1 MSGIIHTSSR
11 GTVEVFE
18 ENGEKRIRRTVN
30 AELPLYETLKNSE
43 CKYLPRI
50 YSVDIGDGKTVI
62 IEEFISGKN
71 LLTANLNEKQ
81 VIRTMVQLCSALDF
95 IHSLDIVHRDI
106 KPSNILLSEDGD
118 IRLIDFE
125 AARFVRDDKDR
136 DTRYLGTDGFAPP
149 EQYGFSQTDFRT
161 DIYAAGQTMKVLLG
175 SLSAKRKYEKIIRK
189 CTAFDPAE
197 RYQSARELSAA
208 LAGKREKISL
218 SVVLA
223 AAAVVLIF
231 AAALPKDAPAEN
243 TADEAKIVAE
253 ADTAAEKTTTVP
265 ETDTAETTTASIKE
279 TAAATETVAE
289 TESFSETTV
298 PTETEST
305 SETPVTA
312 ETEIITKP
320 TTVAETKSAAIHTT
334 VPQTE
339 AAAKTEASSE
349 TTAAATTDVYAK
361 TIPDNLPIS
370 LSSKE
375 YASLPER
382 QQYYTK
388 VNIKSPAYAWV
399 GDYETGFEV
408 DNGSYLLKNTSM
420 WVAMYYNDY
429 INNDILI
436 NGRTAAATSSG
447 GSSNFGIEYTIGTDE
462 SVINITTQPTVSQKS
477 TVRLEDNGI
486 EVTYYVNDWTK
497 GGYVN
502 DGDVVRYDTPILIS
516 CYKNLIAGY
525 DITVNGNVLPVQIN
539 GNNTYMLGL
548 YTPNS
553 KETVICK
560 VKRSKLNEYEK
571 TNYVPVYF
579 SSAITVYEFPFSDG
593 SSKNGWQI
601 TYNSGD
607 IIKKGS
613 KIRIVV
619 HPSDYEGKSLKI
631 NGNTFDMR
639 INGDGSGYLFD
650 YVIPTNIDSLN
661 IAL

>member
-1 MSGIIHTSSR
+1 MSEIIHKSSR

-18 ENGEKRIRRTVN
+18 ESGEKRIRRTVN

-62 IEEFISGKN
+62 TEEFISEKN
-71 LLTANLNEKQ
+71 LLTANLDEKQ
-81 VIRTMVQLCSALDF
+81 IIRAMVQLCAALDF
-95 IHSLDIVHRDI
+95 IHSLGIVHRDI

-161 DIYAAGQTMKVLLG
+161 DIYAAGQTMKILLG
-175 SLSAKRKYEKIIRK
+175 SLSAKRKYAKIIGK

-197 RYQSARELSAA
+197 RYQSAKAFADA
-208 LAGKREKISL
+208 LTNKREKIY
-218 SVVLA
+218 VAAVLA
-223 AAAVVLIF
+223 AAAAVLIF
-231 AAALPKDAPAEN
+231 AAFVLKEAPAEN
-243 TADEAKIVAE
+243 ITDEAGIAAE
-253 ADTAAEKTTTVP
+253 MGTSAAETAAVP
-265 ETDTAETTTASIKE
+265 EAEFTTFITETT
-279 TAAATETVAE
+279 AATETVAE
-289 TESFSETTV
+289 TESVSETTV

-305 SETPVTA
+305 SKTTIST
-312 ETEIITKP
+312 ETEITTKL
-320 TTVAETKSAAIHTT
+320 TTVAETKSTTINTT
-334 VPQTE
+334 VPQ
-339 AAAKTEASSE
+339 SE
-349 TTAAATTDVYAK
+349 TTAKTETSAETTTASVTTAAYAE

-382 QQYYTK
+382 QKYYTK
-388 VNIKSPAYAWV
+388 VNIKSPAYAWI
-399 GDYETGFEV
+399 GDEETGFKV
-408 DNGSYLLKNTSM
+408 DSGSYLLKNTYM
-420 WVAMYYNDY
+420 WIAMYYYDY

-436 NGRTAAATSSG
+436 NGKAAAVKSSG

-462 SVINITTQPTVSQKS
+462 SVINITTQPTVSRKS
-477 TVRLEDNGI
+477 TVKLEADGV
-486 EVTYYVNDWTK
+486 EVTYYVDDWTK

-502 DGDVVRYDTPILIS
+502 NGDVVRYDIPILIS

-525 DITVNGNVLPVQIN
+525 DITVNGKVLPLQIN
-539 GNNTYMLGL
+539 GDDTYMLGL

-553 KETVICK
+553 KETVIGK
-560 VKRSKLNEYEK
+560 VKRSKLTEYEK

-579 SSAITVYEFPFSDG
+579 SSEITVCEFPFSDG
-593 SSKNGWQI
+593 SSKNEWQI

-607 IIKKGS
+607 IIKKDS

-619 HPSDYEGKSLKI
+619 SPSDYTGKSLKI

-661 IAL
+661 ITL

>member
-18 ENGEKRIRRTVN
+18 EDGEKRIRRTVN
-30 AELPLYETLKNSE
+30 AELPLYETLKNSG
-43 CKYLPRI
+43 CGYLPRI
-50 YSVDIGDGKTVI
+50 YSVDIGDGRTVVT
-62 IEEFISGKN
+62 EEFISGKN
-71 LLTANLNEKQ
+71 LSFADPDEKQ
-81 VIRTMVQLCSALDF
+81 VVHIMVQLCAALDF
-95 IHSLDIVHRDI
+95 IHGLGIVHRDI

-197 RYQSARELSAA
+197 RYQSAKA
-208 LAGKREKISL
+208 LADALTNKREKISV
-218 SVVLA
+218 SAVLA
-223 AAAVVLIF
+223 AAAAVLIF
-231 AAALPKDAPAEN
+231 AAAVPKSPAEN
-243 TADEAKIVAE
+243 ISDGIGILS
-253 ADTAAEKTTTVP
+253 AAETTAVP
-265 ETDTAETTTASIKE
+265 ETEFTTETTTASIKGTADSTE
-279 TAAATETVAE
+279 TAAE

-298 PTETEST
+298 PTETEGT

-339 AAAKTEASSE
+339 ATAETEASSE
-349 TTAAATTDVYAK
+349 TTAAAATDVYAK

-420 WVAMYYNDY
+420 WVAMYYYDY

-447 GSSNFGIEYTIGTDE
+447 GSSNFGIEYTIDPDE

-477 TVRLEDNGI
+477 TVRLEANGI

-560 VKRSKLNEYEK
+560 VKRSELNEYEK

-579 SSAITVYEFPFSDG
+579 SSEITVYEFPFSDG

-631 NGNTFDMR
+631 NGSTCDMR

-661 IAL
+661 IIL